1 MNQRLIVITL
11 IIALSGVIALIGFLR
26 YYWALPVTE
35 RVPERP
41 PVTEMGPERIK
52 PDKWF
57 LEQVAHIEELL
68 AEEALGNKVHHRN
81 RAFRQSPDGHT
92 VVARRVNNT
101 IELFNVTATSTK
113 LIHVLKGHTDLVI
126 SFAFS
131 PDGNTIVSGSRD
143 KTIRQ
148 WDAKS
153 GECLTTDQLD

>member
-11 IIALSGVIALIGFLR
+11 IALSGLIALIAFLR
-26 YYWALPVTE
+26 YFHWALD
-35 RVPERP
+35 P
-41 PVTEMGPERIK
+41 PVTVRGPERIR
-52 PDKWF
+52 PDSWF
-57 LEQVAHIEELL
+57 LEQEAHLEELL

-92 VVARRVNNT
+92 VVVRRVNNT

-126 SFAFS
+126 SLAFS
-131 PDGNTIVSGSRD
+131 PDGNTILSGSRD
-143 KTIRQ
+143 KTIRL

-153 GECLTTDQLD
+153 GECLTTHLLQGEQQESR